1 LEAVLSVVSA
11 APIFLLSQSERQ
23 QMARDDRFYAFI
35 IAHSP
40 RSTSIIRRICVEK
53 RSIRLLAL
61 LIITLFGCAIYG
73 FYGITQQAAHLR
85 IEVENQRLRAENE
98 KQRRELN
105 DLNNRV
111 EAVEDTSRKLAEK
124 SGVVNEQPVL
134 PGTGGPALPLDAQS
148 LAALEGKM
156 KLLEHNM
163 KAYESV
169 LRERGYTPSIWP
181 VVGKLESGFGGRR
194 NPFGG
199 SSYEF
204 HSGQDIDAQP
214 GDPVV
219 AGASGKVTFV
229 GWQNGYGQLVV
240 IDHGGGLTT
249 RYGHLSHIDVAQAQ
263 TVARG
268 EFIGR
273 VGSTGRSTG
282 PHLHYEIRI
291 NDEPVDPLQYL
302 LTSSAK

>member
-1 LEAVLSVVSA
+1 
-11 APIFLLSQSERQ
+11 
-23 QMARDDRFYAFI
+23 MARDDRFYAFI

-53 RSIRLLAL
+53 RSVRLLVL
-61 LIITLFGCAIYG
+61 LIITLVGCSIYG

-85 IEVENQRLRAENE
+85 IEFENQRLRAENE
-98 KQRRELN
+98 KQRQELN
-105 DLNNRV
+105 DLNSRV

-124 SGVVNEQPVL
+124 SGVVNEQSVL
-134 PGTGGPALPLDAQS
+134 PGTGGPALPLDADS

-156 KLLEHNM
+156 KQLESNI
-163 KAYESV
+163 KAYESI

-181 VVGKLESGFGGRR
+181 VVGKLERGFGGRR

-204 HSGQDIDAQP
+204 HSGQDIDAQT
-214 GDPVV
+214 GDRVV
-219 AGASGKVTFV
+219 AGASGNVTFV

-249 RYGHLSHIDVAQAQ
+249 RYGHLSHIDVALGQ

-302 LTSSAK
+302 LASSAK